1 MPACGGS
8 TTPLNTKVLRFEACH
23 ACNRAL
29 RYTIPGMHYEPP
41 SVGNDDRQ
49 PTPRKGQM
57 IFNAIPIAR
66 TCPRVRHQ
74 TKTPKQPKARVSQ
87 RSVRSRF
94 GLGHRRFFQFKLRGS
109 HPTRPTIRS
118 TTSSEP
124 IQAPQLGSF
133 IGTMGEDP
141 DQLGARGDASK
152 RGLEHCKDSLTV
164 FVFLPLPTPTA
175 QPSSGRTESYS
186 SSRLA
191 VLVSSAVP
199 RPKQRTQHTLTLPVP
214 RLYQHHPVTAMAL
227 VCKGAD
233 VH

>member
-8 TTPLNTKVLRFEACH
+8 TIPLNTKVLLFEACH

-49 PTPRKGQM
+49 TTPREGQM

-94 GLGHRRFFQFKLRGS
+94 GLGHRRFFS
-109 HPTRPTIRS
+109 
-118 TTSSEP
+118 
-124 IQAPQLGSF
+124 IQIERFAS
-133 IGTMGEDP
+133 DP
-141 DQLGARGDASK
+141 PNNTQHYLFRA
-152 RGLEHCKDSLTV
+152 
-164 FVFLPLPTPTA
+164 
-175 QPSSGRTESYS
+175 YS
-186 SSRLA
+186 SSSIRFLHRYHGRGSGPA
-191 VLVSSAVP
+191 GLERRCVQAWPRALQGLLDGLCFPPPPHAHRPALFRKNRVRFVQSSCGS
-199 RPKQRTQHTLTLPVP
+199 R
-214 RLYQHHPVTAMAL
+214 
-227 VCKGAD
+227 
-233 VH
+233 